1 MSATLQLALS
11 CLRIG
16 AVVFGGGLVMVPL
29 LEADVVH
36 KFHWLTKQEF
46 IDAIALGQM
55 TPGPLLVTA
64 TFVGYKL
71 GGVVPA
77 TIATVCMFL
86 PSFLMTLVASNH
98 LAKLQGNRHVANF
111 LWGVRAAVVGMVV
124 AAAASLAQTSCAH
137 LPAAVLALAALG
149 ILLYKRV
156 DAGLTVIVCGV
167 LGILFWSG

>member
-1 MSATLQLALS
+1 MNATLQLALS

-36 KFHWLTKQEF
+36 KFHWLTNREF

-64 TFVGYKL
+64 TFVGYKI
-71 GGVVPA
+71 GGIVPA

-86 PSFLMTLVASNH
+86 PSFVMTLIASNH
-98 LAKLQGNRHVANF
+98 LARLQGNRHVANF

-124 AAAASLAQTSCAH
+124 AAAVSLAESSCRT
-137 LPAAVLALAALG
+137 LPLALLGGAALVV
-149 ILLYKRV
+149 LLYKRL
-156 DAGLTVIVCGV
+156 DAGLTVVACGL